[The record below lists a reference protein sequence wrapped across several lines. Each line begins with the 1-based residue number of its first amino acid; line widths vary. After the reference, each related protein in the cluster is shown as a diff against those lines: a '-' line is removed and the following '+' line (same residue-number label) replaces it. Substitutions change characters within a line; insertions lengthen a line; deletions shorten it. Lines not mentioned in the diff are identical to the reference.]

1 MSEQT
6 PEPPEGD
13 DDREIAEEAKK
24 VDDPAHNP
32 ATGYGGVIDT
42 SQHVEKDEAEPDTFE
57 PDVPER
63 DN

>member
-6 PEPPEGD
+6 PEHTEG

-32 ATGYGGVIDT
+32 ATG
-42 SQHVEKDEAEPDTFE
+42 
-57 PDVPER
+57 
-63 DN
+63 